1 VQVRDSNPASA
12 DEGAESWFASVRTTT
27 EWHSL
32 AVAFADLR
40 SINRATDGR
49 LDLDKVQQI
58 VFVVD
63 QAAVKPGTSGTIWLD
78 EVGVY

>member
-1 VQVRDSNPASA
+1 
-12 DEGAESWFASVRTTT
+12 VRTTT